1 MSIQYFADRSNGSEE
16 QPFLSENAVAM
27 KKMMVDMT
35 IKPTTDCRLRF
46 HRNDGAAPP
55 RGRSLPTRRPGR
67 KAQT

>member
-35 IKPTTDCRLRF
+35 IKPTTDVDCDFVAMMVPHPAWAL
-46 HRNDGAAPP
+46 APNATSGP
-55 RGRSLPTRRPGR
+55 
-67 KAQT
+67 